1 MHTCKNLSSFLPQ
14 QIQHLTKRGGVA
26 SESANDS
33 DFLTLL
39 SQGWNMTDFSLE
51 FKTHCLQNYI
61 EFEVVNVDVMTL
73 DLD

>member
-1 MHTCKNLSSFLPQ
+1 
-14 QIQHLTKRGGVA
+14 
-26 SESANDS
+26 
-33 DFLTLL
+33 
-39 SQGWNMTDFSLE
+39 MTDFSLE